1 MRSMTGYGAGR
12 AGTAAVRVSVEIR
25 SVNQRFL
32 DVKLSLPRE
41 YAAWEREL
49 RQRVTAV
56 ADRGRVEVQV
66 ARVVAS
72 GKRRYRVAARTE
84 LARAWVMAARRLGR
98 ELGLPGD
105 VDVGQVLRLPDVL
118 EVVEQPP
125 DVARELPVVRRA
137 LAAALAAFDAERRR
151 EGAALARD
159 MRARTAALVHAV
171 REVRRR
177 LPAVRAALALQMEKR
192 LARLVPDAVPD
203 RGRVAQEV
211 AMLIERGDVTEELVR
226 LDSHLAALH
235 AALGARGPV
244 GKRIEFLLQE
254 IGREINTT
262 GAKAGDVA
270 IAELVLGAKGE
281 LEKLREQ
288 VQNVE

>member
-1 MRSMTGYGAGR
+1 MRSMTGWGAGQAETP
-12 AGTAAVRVSVEIR
+12 AGRVSVEIR

-32 DVKLSLPRE
+32 DVKLGLPRE
-41 YAAWEREL
+41 FAAWEREL
-49 RQRVTAV
+49 RQRVAAV
-56 ADRGRVEVQV
+56 ASRGRVEVQV
-66 ARVVAS
+66 TRVMA
-72 GKRRYRVAARTE
+72 GGRRRYRVSARTE
-84 LARAWVMAARRLGR
+84 LARAWVAAARRLGR
-98 ELGLPGD
+98 ELGLAGD

-125 DVARELPVVRRA
+125 DVGRELPALRRA

-151 EGAALARD
+151 EGTALARD
-159 MRARTAALVHAV
+159 MRARTAALVGAV
-171 REVRRR
+171 RAVRRR
-177 LPAVRAALALQMEKR
+177 LPVARAALARQMEER
-192 LARLVPDAVPD
+192 LARLVPAGVPD

-211 AMLIERGDVTEELVR
+211 ALLVERGDVTEELVR
-226 LDSHLAALH
+226 LDSHLAALR

-270 IAELVLGAKGE
+270 VAELVLGAKGE